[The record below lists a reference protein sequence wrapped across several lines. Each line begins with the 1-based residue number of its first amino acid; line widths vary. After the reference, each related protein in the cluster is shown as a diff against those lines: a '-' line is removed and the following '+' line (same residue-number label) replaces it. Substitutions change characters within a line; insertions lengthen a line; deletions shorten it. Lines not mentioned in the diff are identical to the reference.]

1 MLINIVISGNSFD
14 IQDSE
19 AIKAINDIGSYIS
32 NIGYNYAS
40 FNAHD
45 LLKPFPRASHTNF
58 IGENGKIRMQFIT
71 NGHKE
76 VCNVFTLK
84 YNSLAYDTWPNGY
97 PELYVT
103 SSYIKDTVKQ
113 DFPTY
118 SYIQSLI
125 NNVNITDTS
134 LSYLCYFELKYDSAL
149 QHDEFDG
156 LKVDDNSY
164 LNQNNFPD
172 NTLFYIKKSNDTSIY
187 HIGWYKY
194 VNKKLIKIDDNVS
207 TYINQYDLYK
217 TKYINKYYPTYTY
230 CQTSFQRTHI

>member
-76 VCNVFTLK
+76 VRNVFTLK

-149 QHDEFDG
+149 
-156 LKVDDNSY
+156 
-164 LNQNNFPD
+164 
-172 NTLFYIKKSNDTSIY
+172 
-187 HIGWYKY
+187 
-194 VNKKLIKIDDNVS
+194 
-207 TYINQYDLYK
+207 
-217 TKYINKYYPTYTY
+217 
-230 CQTSFQRTHI
+230 